1 MMNSVEPH
9 ADHGNAVL
17 NLEEPR
23 ANSYVVVTQ
32 VKSFRV
38 IYFTTDENY
47 ALPPEED
54 WCFASSYQGE
64 LPAGMTLQN
73 CWAWRFNGNAFVYA
87 GDATV
92 KDGRESLL
100 NANRKALHRIL
111 NEKIHRIRKPYQP
124 SDAYGYEVRARKLKE
139 AQAFIDGKEDA
150 SYDFLQATAQAR
162 NISVSDAASLV
173 VERAKQEKQMLVS
186 TERVRER
193 MALLIDQAD
202 SDERLLGL
210 RSFVLEDVYPE
221 LSREFKYRPI
231 DTTPVNA
238 DAPLP
243 RHAVVQERARLTA
256 GLREA
261 INQIRQDGHP
271 YAYDDHVWQHKAKIA
286 AQYLQAGDSAA
297 ANKVSPLLE
306 SASRATGMSVQEVAQ
321 LWLSQL
327 GLWSR
332 KLIETELAGRDIE
345 SRIGRA
351 VSSDDFSAIERMV
364 RAMFESHRTDGDS
377 TRANVDTT
385 KS

>member
-1 MMNSVEPH
+1 MNSVELH
-9 ADHGNAVL
+9 AEHGNAVL

-23 ANSYVVVTQ
+23 ANSHVVVTQ

-47 ALPPEED
+47 SPPAEED

-64 LPAGMTLQN
+64 LPTGMTLQN

-87 GDATV
+87 GDAKV

-100 NANRKALHRIL
+100 NANKKALHRIL
-111 NEKIHRIRKPYQP
+111 NEKIHRIRKPYEP
-124 SDAYGYEVRARKLKE
+124 SNAYGYEIRARKLKE
-139 AQAFIDGKEDA
+139 AQSFIDGKEDA
-150 SYDFLQATAQAR
+150 SCDFLQATAQAR
-162 NISVSDAASLV
+162 NISVPDVASLV

-210 RSFVLEDVYPE
+210 RSVLLEDVYPE
-221 LSREFKYRPI
+221 LSREFKYRPV

-238 DAPLP
+238 EAPLP

-261 INQIRQDGHP
+261 INQIRQGGHP
-271 YAYDDHVWQHKAKIA
+271 YAYDDHVWQHKARIA
-286 AQYLQAGDSAA
+286 AQYMQAGDSAA
-297 ANKVSPLLE
+297 ATKANPLLE
-306 SASRATGMSVQEVAQ
+306 SVSRATGMSVTEVAQ
-321 LWLSQL
+321 FWLSQL

-332 KLIETELAGRDIE
+332 KLIETELAAHDIE
-345 SRIGRA
+345 AKIGIA
-351 VSSDDFSAIERMV
+351 TSSDDFSAIEKMV
-364 RAMFESHRTDGDS
+364 GAMFESY
-377 TRANVDTT
+377 RANGDVTNPHSGTT